1 MDEASGARCDGERG
15 ASGTGREGLTGRE
28 KESRFLD
35 SELRRWNDGWR
46 NARSVRSPN

>member
-1 MDEASGARCDGERG
+1 MKLPGRDAMANVAR
-15 ASGTGREGLTGRE
+15 AGREGLTGRE

>member
-1 MDEASGARCDGERG
+1 MALNVGARAR
-15 ASGTGREGLTGRE
+15 REGLTGRE

-35 SELRRWNDGWR
+35 SELRRWNDGWW